1 MKEVAV
7 RLLGTGG
14 MFKNN
19 PKIDAE
25 LFSEFLASRRSTR
38 DFKSDP
44 VAPEI
49 IDAIL
54 QDALTAPSWSN
65 TRPFKV
71 AVATGDTRDRI
82 SAEFSSRW
90 KSLSKAM
97 SGSLLDKLK
106 MAIKRKGLPTS
117 NRSIVRPYVPE
128 LKPRAERVGREL
140 YGYLGIQRG
149 DKSARNEQWG
159 KNYQFFGAP
168 VEMFIYIHK
177 SLHIYAASDA
187 GLMLENL
194 ILSAHARGLGTCAQ
208 GAVNIWDDVIRK
220 EFEIPKQ
227 YRLLTGLAI
236 GYPSDAPINNFKAN
250 RIDVSELKFE
260 EKLKQRRIENK

>member
-1 MKEVAV
+1 MKDRE
-7 RLLGTGG
+7 L
-14 MFKNN
+14 K
-19 PKIDAE
+19 PQAE
-25 LFSEFLASRRSTR
+25 FDISDFLASRRSTR
-38 DFKSDP
+38 DFRSDP

-49 IDAIL
+49 IDEL
-54 QDALTAPSWSN
+54 LNDALTAPSWSN

-71 AVATGDTRDRI
+71 AIATGETRDRI
-82 SAEFSSRW
+82 SAEFLSRW
-90 KSLSKAM
+90 KALSTAM
-97 SGSLLDKLK
+97 NGSLFDKLK
-106 MAIKRKGLPTS
+106 FAIKRKGLPTS
-117 NRSIVRPYVPE
+117 NRSIVKPYVPE

-140 YGYLGIQRG
+140 YGFLGIARG
-149 DKSARNEQWG
+149 DKNARNEQWG

-208 GAVNIWDDVIRK
+208 GAVNIWDDVVRK

-236 GYPSDAPINNFKAN
+236 GYPSDAPINTFKAN
-250 RIDVSELKFE
+250 RLDANVIKFDP
-260 EKLKQRRIENK
+260 KDPNK